1 MDAARTP
8 KRKRRRLEPGASR
21 RGRKKA
27 SSSSSSAN
35 QTPGSGGNESKI
47 VWKDSPADKQIKVSG
62 TGKMA
67 VRREMQGFVGRL
79 ARASQQSPSPTS
91 EEEKKPSR
99 ERVHTRRK
107 AAQQEEEKAASRH
120 LMFSPPERGTTGQ
133 RTPNTARRRRS
144 TERGDSQD
152 ELFNVLDQMEQKYAS
167 PDVALPLT
175 GSRAIPSR
183 KSQQYQQHPSL
194 PPSTAASASTDD
206 VNMTPT
212 PAPSYA
218 STGTQSPRSLRTQE
232 EGKTQERAR
241 NQEVVKALE
250 AIREQ
255 EAPKTPEK
263 PPVAEVD
270 PFDDLTDESWALLD
284 QLASQRAPAEAS
296 SQAPS
301 QSQTE
306 IVSPQNLAL
315 TPRPMPSAV
324 QNDTNKPP
332 PVAPAHDPAS
342 VVRPMHVTGAAG
354 QLDAPESFKRF
365 LVLEVDRDVVNRSL
379 LLRLLDD
386 QDAQLEAKLSDD
398 WYDVLVEA
406 GDSINIV
413 FTEQDREGFFT
424 HDDET
429 PASRQQSRILVD
441 NAHNVVVVH
450 PDILVS
456 PTRVTTSFG
465 CLRRAVLQETLAVN
479 RPTSKKAFLGT
490 LKHDL
495 FERALLDGLNDS
507 VALLEEAKRIVD
519 FNILGL
525 VECGLNEEEALFEL
539 QRVVEDYRLWVNAAV
554 MGSGT
559 PLNDVPPKAGSKAH
573 VSRILSTEEMMW
585 SIKWG
590 LKGATDASVEGT
602 IIDPGR
608 GNTGPAGSVVLPL
621 ELKTGSKQY
630 AGVEHQGQV
639 ILYTLLLNERY
650 RQRCQDGLLIYVPPI
665 ETNRIAAMATHVR
678 GLIMTRNNFAS
689 AIAKVKAI
697 GGSTSAQVFPPMIR
711 NRRDC
716 ERCFQV
722 DECVLHHA
730 ATENGTEDSSGLDEL
745 FTLMTKHLGE
755 ADLTYFKQWN
765 RLIDLEQQHA
775 EKNLRALWLQV
786 GWKREQAQEGST
798 CIASLKMVS
807 DAPAMSESGAK
818 RTLRFVRDRR
828 QRRDNGESGVITQP
842 TSFAD
847 VRFRVDERVI
857 LSAESLDGKNLLVHV
872 SRATVRKIEHGL
884 ITIESRQGIP
894 SIVKSGQSVVGKD
907 YTWRLDK
914 DAIMSGLRRAKE
926 NLVQLFIGPPP
937 EVISQG
943 TVIANRPE
951 LQVRMASMV
960 SSGNSGDGDHKVSG
974 AGDTRRRNLIVHLAR
989 PHFKSCRVT
998 DVISQRCRDC
1008 AKDDRDDTVAA
1019 QGQSLL
1025 DAFFELNIDQQ
1036 RAVQRVLSSLDY
1048 ALVLGMPGTG
1058 KTATIAYTV
1067 RVLLFLG
1074 FSVLVTSYTHSAVD
1088 NLLLKLLAYKTPMLR
1103 IGNTAQVHPMISDF
1117 TLDRQAGREG
1127 IFSVRAMEAKMVR
1140 AQLVGCTCLSVNSHV
1155 LFTKRRFDFCIVD
1168 EATQITQPIV
1178 LSALRCADTFVLVGD
1193 HYQLPP
1199 LVANAQARKEG
1210 MDVSLFRRLAEAHP
1224 EATQQLSYQYRMNRH
1239 IMLLANRLVY
1249 GDKLKCGSF
1258 KVASNHL
1265 KPRWQRQDTI
1275 GQKLRWPMRVLTNN
1289 QGVTFLDTDSMGEAT
1304 TESSSIAQ
1312 VGAISGRRRM
1322 ENVVEA
1328 QVIAGLVELLVLGS
1342 VSPDEIAVISPFR
1355 SQVALIHQH
1364 LTAIGALRRA
1374 GGSDWIHSIEVST
1387 IDKYQGKDKGV
1398 ILVSFVRCNEE
1409 KHVGELLTD
1418 WRRINVALTRAKQ
1431 KLILVGSESTL
1442 SGGGALFHVLL
1453 NVIKDQ
1459 QWGFKL
1465 PSDAIATLRQ
1475 LAASVAA
1482 PIEPD
1487 PEQGTTPGP
1496 RVSRTTDN
1504 VKVSILQRSASG
1516 NGDIESLVPN
1526 VTSVPLRPRHG
1537 ARPSQIKPISRDIF
1551 GEM

>member
-1 MDAARTP
+1 MDTTRTP
-8 KRKRRRLEPGASR
+8 KRKRRRLESGASR
-21 RGRKKA
+21 RGSKKT

-35 QTPGSGGNESKI
+35 RTPGSGGNESKI

-79 ARASQQSPSPTS
+79 ARASQQSPPSSS

-99 ERVHTRRK
+99 ERVRTRRK
-107 AAQQEEEKAASRH
+107 VAQHEEEKAASRH
-120 LMFSPPERGTTGQ
+120 LMFSPPERGATGQ

-167 PDVALPLT
+167 PNVALPLT
-175 GSRAIPSR
+175 DSRALPSR
-183 KSQQYQQHPSL
+183 KPQQYQQQQQLPS
-194 PPSTAASASTDD
+194 SAAASASTDD

-212 PAPSYA
+212 PAASYS

-232 EGKTQERAR
+232 AGKTQERTR
-241 NQEVVKALE
+241 NQAVVKALE
-250 AIREQ
+250 AIKEQ
-255 EAPKTPEK
+255 EALKTPEE
-263 PPVAEVD
+263 PPVVDVD

-284 QLASQRAPAEAS
+284 QLQSQRAPVEAS
-296 SQAPS
+296 QAQS

-315 TPRPMPSAV
+315 TPRPMPSAAYS
-324 QNDTNKPP
+324 DTKKPP
-332 PVAPAHDPAS
+332 PMPPALDPAS
-342 VVRPMHVTGAAG
+342 VVRPMHVTGAAQ
-354 QLDAPESFKRF
+354 QLETSESFKRF
-365 LVLEVDRDVVNRSL
+365 LVLEVDCDVVNRSL
-379 LLRLLDD
+379 FLRLLDD
-386 QDAQLEAKLSDD
+386 QDAQLEAVLNDD

-406 GDSINIV
+406 GDTINIV
-413 FTEQDREGFFT
+413 FTEQDKDGFFSQDGYKT
-424 HDDET
+424 
-429 PASRQQSRILVD
+429 SMNRQLSRILVD

-479 RPTSKKAFLGT
+479 RPTNKKAFLGT

-495 FERALLDGLNDS
+495 FEHALLNGLNS
-507 VALLEEAKRIVD
+507 AEALLEEAKRIVNS
-519 FNILGL
+519 NILGL

-539 QRVVEDYRLWVNAAV
+539 QRVIEDYRLWVNGAM
-554 MGSGT
+554 MGPGT
-559 PLNDVPPKAGSKAH
+559 PLSEIPHKNGAKAR
-573 VSRILSTEEMMW
+573 VSRVLSTEEMMW

-602 IIDPGR
+602 IDGER
-608 GNTGPAGSVVLPL
+608 AGSVVLPL
-621 ELKTGSKQY
+621 ELKTGSKKY

-665 ETNRIAAMATHVR
+665 ETNRITAMATHVR

-689 AIAKVKAI
+689 AIAKVKSI
-697 GGSTSAQVFPPMIR
+697 
-711 NRRDC
+711 
-716 ERCFQV
+716 V
-722 DECVLHHA
+722 DECVLHHV
-730 ATENGTEDSSGLDEL
+730 ATENGTEGSSGLDEL

-755 ADLTYFKQWN
+755 ADLNYFKQWN

-798 CIASLKMVS
+798 CVANLKMVS
-807 DAPAMSESGAK
+807 DAPALSESGAK

-828 QRRDNGESGVITQP
+828 TRRDNGDSGVNSQP

-872 SRATVRKIEHGL
+872 SRASVRKIEHGL
-884 ITIESRQGIP
+884 ITIESRQSIP
-894 SIVKSGQSVVGKD
+894 SIVKNGQSAVGKE

-914 DAIMSGLRRAKE
+914 DAIMSGLR
-926 NLVQLFIGPPP
+926 P
-937 EVISQG
+937 
-943 TVIANRPE
+943 
-951 LQVRMASMV
+951 
-960 SSGNSGDGDHKVSG
+960 
-974 AGDTRRRNLIVHLAR
+974 
-989 PHFKSCRVT
+989 
-998 DVISQRCRDC
+998 
-1008 AKDDRDDTVAA
+1008 
-1019 QGQSLL
+1019 
-1025 DAFFELNIDQQ
+1025 
-1036 RAVQRVLSSLDY
+1036 
-1048 ALVLGMPGTG
+1048 
-1058 KTATIAYTV
+1058 
-1067 RVLLFLG
+1067 
-1074 FSVLVTSYTHSAVD
+1074 VD

-1103 IGNTAQVHPMISDF
+1103 IGNTAQVHPLIADF
-1117 TLDRQAGREG
+1117 TLDRQAEREG
-1127 IFSVRAMEAKMVR
+1127 ISSVRAMEAKMVN

-1155 LFTKRRFDFCIVD
+1155 LFAKRRFDFCIVD
-1168 EATQITQPIV
+1168 EATQITQPII

-1224 EATQQLSYQYRMNRH
+1224 EATQQLSYQYRMNRD
-1239 IMLLANRLVY
+1239 IMLVANRLVY

-1265 KPRWQRQDTI
+1265 KPRWQRQDTV
-1275 GQKLRWPMRVLTNN
+1275 GHKLLWPIRVLTNN
-1289 QGVTFLDTDSMGEAT
+1289 QGVMFLDTDAMGEAT
-1304 TESSSIAQ
+1304 AESSSTAQ
-1312 VGAISGRRRM
+1312 LGTSGRRRM

-1342 VSPDEIAVISPFR
+1342 VPPDEIAVISPFR
-1355 SQVALIHQH
+1355 SQVALIHHH
-1364 LTAIGALRRA
+1364 LTAVAAFRRA
-1374 GGSDWIHSIEVST
+1374 GGSDWVHSIEVST

-1431 KLILVGSESTL
+1431 KLLLVGSEATL
-1442 SGGGALFHVLL
+1442 SGGSALFHVLSG
-1453 NVIKDQ
+1453 VIKEQ

-1465 PSDAIATLRQ
+1465 PRDAVETLRQ
-1475 LAASVAA
+1475 FAVSVAA
-1482 PIEPD
+1482 PVEPD

-1496 RVSRTTDN
+1496 RSSRATDN
-1504 VKVSILQRSASG
+1504 VKVSILQRSTASG
-1516 NGDIESLVPN
+1516 NGDIESLVPDLMRMVLFLLLMLVAGVAKADELIYGGWSSAAITPDTRAVLLQALSTTN
-1526 VTSVPLRPRHG
+1526 VCVSSIVSVKSQVVAGTNYEFRINGCRGMRGGNCARSLCKSPR
-1537 ARPSQIKPISRDIF
+1537 ALVVSVFDQPWTRTIRVESVS
-1551 GEM
+1551 EA

>member
-1 MDAARTP
+1 MDTTRTP
-8 KRKRRRLEPGASR
+8 KRKRRRLESGASR
-21 RGRKKA
+21 RGSKKT

-35 QTPGSGGNESKI
+35 RTPGSGGNESKI

-67 VRREMQGFVGRL
+67 VRREMQGFVVRL
-79 ARASQQSPSPTS
+79 ARASQQSPPSSS

-99 ERVHTRRK
+99 ERVRTRRK
-107 AAQQEEEKAASRH
+107 VAQHEEEKAASRH
-120 LMFSPPERGTTGQ
+120 LMFSPPERGATGQ

-175 GSRAIPSR
+175 DSRALPSR
-183 KSQQYQQHPSL
+183 KPQQYQQQQQLPS
-194 PPSTAASASTDD
+194 SAAASASTDD
-206 VNMTPT
+206 VTMTPT
-212 PAPSYA
+212 PAASYS

-232 EGKTQERAR
+232 AGKTQETTR
-241 NQEVVKALE
+241 NQAVVKALE
-250 AIREQ
+250 AIKEQ
-255 EAPKTPEK
+255 EALKTPEK
-263 PPVAEVD
+263 PPVVDVD

-284 QLASQRAPAEAS
+284 QLQSQRAPVEAS
-296 SQAPS
+296 QAQS

-306 IVSPQNLAL
+306 IVSPQNLA
-315 TPRPMPSAV
+315 PRS
-324 QNDTNKPP
+324 
-332 PVAPAHDPAS
+332 S
-342 VVRPMHVTGAAG
+342 V
-354 QLDAPESFKRF
+354 S
-365 LVLEVDRDVVNRSL
+365 
-379 LLRLLDD
+379 DD
-386 QDAQLEAKLSDD
+386 QDAQLEAVLNDD

-406 GDSINIV
+406 GDTINIV
-413 FTEQDREGFFT
+413 FTEQDKDGFFSQDGYKT
-424 HDDET
+424 
-429 PASRQQSRILVD
+429 SMNRQLSRILVD

-450 PDILVS
+450 PDVLVS

-479 RPTSKKAFLGT
+479 RPTNKKAFLGT

-495 FERALLDGLNDS
+495 FEHALLNGLNS
-507 VALLEEAKRIVD
+507 AEALLEEAKRIVNS
-519 FNILGL
+519 NILGL

-539 QRVVEDYRLWVNAAV
+539 QRVIEDYRLWVNGAM
-554 MGSGT
+554 MGPGT
-559 PLNDVPPKAGSKAH
+559 PLNEIPHKNGAKAR
-573 VSRILSTEEMMW
+573 VSRVLSTEEMMW

-602 IIDPGR
+602 IDGER
-608 GNTGPAGSVVLPL
+608 AGSVVLPL
-621 ELKTGSKQY
+621 ELKTGSKKY

-665 ETNRIAAMATHVR
+665 ETNRITAMATHVR

-689 AIAKVKAI
+689 AIAKVKSI

-722 DECVLHHA
+722 DECVLHHV
-730 ATENGTEDSSGLDEL
+730 ATENGTESSSGLDEL

-755 ADLTYFKQWN
+755 ADLNYFKQWN

-775 EKNLRALWLQV
+775 EKNLRTLWLQV

-798 CIASLKMVS
+798 CVANLKMVS
-807 DAPAMSESGAK
+807 DAPALSESGAK

-828 QRRDNGESGVITQP
+828 TRRDNGDSGVNSHP

-884 ITIESRQGIP
+884 ITIESRQSIP
-894 SIVKSGQSVVGKD
+894 SIVKNGQSAVGKE

-937 EVISQG
+937 EVVSAG
-943 TVIANRPE
+943 TALMNRPE

-960 SSGNSGDGDHKVSG
+960 SSDSAGDHKVSG
-974 AGDTRRRNLIVHLAR
+974 AGDTRRRNLIVHLSR
-989 PHFKSCRVT
+989 PHFKPCRVT
-998 DVISQRCRDC
+998 QLITQRCRDC
-1008 AKDDRDDTVAA
+1008 AKDDHDGSVAA
-1019 QGQSLL
+1019 HGQFLL
-1025 DAFFELNIDQQ
+1025 DAFFGLNIDQQ
-1036 RAVQRVLSSLDY
+1036 RAAQRVLSSLDY

-1058 KTATIAYTV
+1058 KTATIAFTV

-1103 IGNTAQVHPMISDF
+1103 IGNTAQVHPLIADF
-1117 TLDRQAGREG
+1117 TLDRQAEREG
-1127 IFSVRAMEAKMVR
+1127 ISSVRAMEAKMVN

-1155 LFTKRRFDFCIVD
+1155 LFAKRRFDFCIVD
-1168 EATQITQPIV
+1168 EATQITQPII

-1224 EATQQLSYQYRMNRH
+1224 EATQQLSYQYRMNRD
-1239 IMLLANRLVY
+1239 IMLVANRLVY

-1265 KPRWQRQDTI
+1265 KPRWQRQDTV
-1275 GQKLRWPMRVLTNN
+1275 GHKLLWPIRVLTNN
-1289 QGVTFLDTDSMGEAT
+1289 QGVMFLDTDAMGEAT
-1304 TESSSIAQ
+1304 AESSSTAQ
-1312 VGAISGRRRM
+1312 LGTSGRRRM

-1342 VSPDEIAVISPFR
+1342 VPPDEIAVISPFR
-1355 SQVALIHQH
+1355 SQVALIHHH
-1364 LTAIGALRRA
+1364 LTAVAAFRRA
-1374 GGSDWIHSIEVST
+1374 GGSDWVHSIEVST

-1398 ILVSFVRCNEE
+1398 ILISFVRCNEE

-1431 KLILVGSESTL
+1431 KLLLVGSEATL
-1442 SGGGALFHVLL
+1442 SGGSALFHVLSG
-1453 NVIKDQ
+1453 VIKEQ

-1465 PSDAIATLRQ
+1465 PRDAVETLRQ
-1475 LAASVAA
+1475 FAVSVAA
-1482 PIEPD
+1482 PVEPD

-1496 RVSRTTDN
+1496 RSSRAPDN
-1504 VKVSILQRSASG
+1504 VKVSILQRSTASG
-1516 NGDIESLVPN
+1516 NGDIESLVPD
-1526 VTSVPLRPRHG
+1526 VSSVPLRPRQG
-1537 ARPSQIKPISRDIF
+1537 TRPSQMKPISRDIF